1 MLCGKSRCRDR
12 REREITEGLLEP
24 FGGDGLACYLDLGG
38 SFTGVYMCLNLRKL
52 YILNMYSY
60 CMSPLLLSKKKKEEE
75 KKHISQYA
83 RNQSQT
89 EIENP
94 NLSLITRLH

>member
-1 MLCGKSRCRDR
+1 
-12 REREITEGLLEP
+12 
-24 FGGDGLACYLDLGG
+24 
-38 SFTGVYMCLNLRKL
+38 
-52 YILNMYSY
+52 MYSY
-60 CMSPLLLSKKKKEEE
+60 CMSPLLLSNKKKEEE

-94 NLSLITRLH
+94 NLSLITHSH